1 MRDAQTGKRPT
12 VREIPSPC
20 RTCACA
26 GRQAESWDMLQGAV
40 RCASRQQGTP
50 DIESALQASRIS
62 STEIQPFGVP
72 YVSEPR
78 RTITVCASRKR
89 QALLEKNL

>member
-1 MRDAQTGKRPT
+1 
-12 VREIPSPC
+12 
-20 RTCACA
+20 
-26 GRQAESWDMLQGAV
+26 MLKPENDPQFEKFPVPAV
-40 RCASRQQGTP
+40 RAPALGVRPNHGTCFKARFGVPHVSKETLSQQ
-50 DIESALQASRIS
+50 DSRIS
-62 STEIQPFGVP
+62 STEILPFGVP